1 MRRYIIRPSAIEA
14 GDDWWPGERCSLT
27 VHEPDNKPHATGLLN
42 ADGTPIYRV
51 EVRAPIGF
59 MRDEET

>member
-1 MRRYIIRPSAIEA
+1 VRRYITQPCAIEA

-27 VHEPDNKPHATGLLN
+27 VHEPEGKPQDTGLLN

-51 EVRAPIGF
+51 NTRAPIGF

>member
-1 MRRYIIRPSAIEA
+1 MCPRGIEA
-14 GDDWWPGERCSLT
+14 GDDWYPEERGRID
-27 VHEPDNKPHATGLLN
+27 VIIPDDKPQNTGLLD